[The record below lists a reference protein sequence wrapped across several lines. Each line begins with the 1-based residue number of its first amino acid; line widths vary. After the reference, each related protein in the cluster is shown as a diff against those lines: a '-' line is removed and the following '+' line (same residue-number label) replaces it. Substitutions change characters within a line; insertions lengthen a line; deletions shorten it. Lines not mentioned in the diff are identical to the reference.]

1 MVTAE
6 HAMPSTASVVTVS
19 SPRWLQSSLSWTL
32 RALLSS
38 VGLSTD
44 DCIENGWLG
53 HNGGGPR
60 ASSGNIC
67 LTHDLFVCYFLF
79 LSRSEVGSSYAVCT
93 TVLHRLETVGERPW
107 FCCLLN
113 SVTLHSALWF
123 SLSHVLYNMKYSV
136 LFSAKWFL
144 LVESTNL
151 PPLIVFVILFGIS

>member
-6 HAMPSTASVVTVS
+6 HEIPSKTSVVTVS

-60 ASSGNIC
+60 ASSGNKC

-79 LSRSEVGSSYAVCT
+79 LSRREVGSSSAVCT
-93 TVLHRLETVGERPW
+93 TVHHRLETVGERPW
-107 FCCLLN
+107 ICCLLN
-113 SVTLHSALWF
+113 SVTLHSVLWF
-123 SLSHVLYNMKYSV
+123 TLSHVLYNMKYSV